1 MVLEFDQVIEEYHSA
16 MVQFS
21 KGNAAPIV
29 GMLSPDA
36 SLAGGYGGFSHGRQE
51 VAAFIEF
58 AATQFR
64 EGKMEFESLARVET
78 DEISYIVELET
89 YRSKLGGD
97 EEVSRDVL
105 RVTSIFRR
113 EQGEWKLIHRHGDP
127 LSAILALIH
136 MLPRAVVSMRPGVKV
151 ESK

>member
-1 MVLEFDQVIEEYHSA
+1 MSEFDRVIEEYHLA
-16 MVQFS
+16 MIQFS
-21 KGNAAPIV
+21 KGNAAPLV
-29 GMLSPDA
+29 GMLSSDA
-36 SLAGGYGGFSHGRQE
+36 SLAGGYGGFSKGRE
-51 VAAFIEF
+51 NVAAFIEF

-64 EGKMEFESLARVET
+64 EGTMEFESLTRLET

-113 EQGEWKLIHRHGDP
+113 EQGEWKLIHRHGHP

-136 MLPRAVVSMRPGVKV
+136 MIPRAVVSIRPGVKMGT
-151 ESK
+151 K